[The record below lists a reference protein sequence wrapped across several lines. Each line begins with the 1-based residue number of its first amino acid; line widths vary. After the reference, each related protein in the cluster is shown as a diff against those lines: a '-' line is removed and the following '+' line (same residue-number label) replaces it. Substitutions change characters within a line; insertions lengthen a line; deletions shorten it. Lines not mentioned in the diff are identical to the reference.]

1 MIDGTDDKHKGRP
14 SLRLV
19 TGKRS
24 GSGEIA
30 KGNAAP
36 DGIAQGN
43 RPGASG
49 RAPSGLTHKQDRFAQ
64 ALAEGETLVGAYRLA
79 YDTSAMQ
86 QKTVENEA
94 SKLGQH
100 HGVTMRVQDILA
112 AKQAKTD
119 RVQARTEDR
128 IWRGVWE
135 LAEGADIAPA
145 TKATALALAARM
157 AGLFQDRIEVKQAG
171 TAADIERELMERL
184 RKYAI

>member
-1 MIDGTDDKHKGRP
+1 MTDGIDDGHKSKP
-14 SLRLV
+14 TLRLV

-24 GSGEIA
+24 ESG
-30 KGNAAP
+30 
-36 DGIAQGN
+36 DIAQGKVQGN
-43 RPGASG
+43 VAPGASG
-49 RAPSGLTHKQDRFAQ
+49 RAASGLTHKQERFAQ
-64 ALAEGETLVGAYRLA
+64 ALADGETLVGAYRLA

-100 HGVTMRVQDILA
+100 HGVAQRVQDILA
-112 AKQAKTD
+112 AKQAKSD

-157 AGLFQDRIEVKQAG
+157 AGLFNDKIEVKQAG
-171 TAADIERELMERL
+171 SAADIERELMERL
-184 RKYAI
+184 QRYAK

>member
-1 MIDGTDDKHKGRP
+1 MTDGTDDRNKGKP

-24 GSGEIA
+24 ESGEIA
-30 KGNAAP
+30 KGNS
-36 DGIAQGN
+36 
-43 RPGASG
+43 PGASG
-49 RAPSGLTHKQDRFAQ
+49 RAASGLTLKQERFAQ
-64 ALAEGETLVGAYRLA
+64 ELSEGATNVAAYRAA
-79 YDTSAMQ
+79 YDAGGMQ
-86 QKTVENEA
+86 QTSVEVEGC
-94 SKLGQH
+94 KLAANPKIAQ
-100 HGVTMRVQDILA
+100 RVQDLLA
-112 AKQAKTD
+112 AKQAKAD
-119 RVQARTEDR
+119 RVSARTEDR

-171 TAADIERELMERL
+171 SAADIERELMERL